1 MYRFQDAFFKA
12 EERSSWLEGL
22 YSSLALVVAK
32 LHSLY
37 QKVLL
42 FLPES
47 QLPEGADNSAKP

>member
-1 MYRFQDAFFKA
+1 MYRFQDAFFKAA

-22 YSSLALVVAK
+22 YSSLALEAK